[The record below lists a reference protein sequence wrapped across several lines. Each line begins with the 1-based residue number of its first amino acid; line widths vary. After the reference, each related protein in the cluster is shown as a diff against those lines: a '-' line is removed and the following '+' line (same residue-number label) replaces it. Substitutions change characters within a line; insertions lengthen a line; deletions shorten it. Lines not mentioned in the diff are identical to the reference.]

1 MFKRAA
7 YNGDTEQSLTER
19 FRQIAFWTA
28 VLGLY
33 ILSFVSVL
41 YYYTGALMWLVRLE
55 IVVYAAVLVI
65 IAVSAYKRFHIKPIL
80 FSGMLSL
87 FAVFWAGTFAEAMIS
102 HAVPFDLPMILF
114 IPLFLSIIL
123 GHKLLFALAPVQAAC
138 VYIYT
143 CEFMGWQIGIDWT
156 REDQQ
161 VYSLMLAVVS
171 GFSFCMFGSVS
182 FARTAADEKLYA
194 LISEQEKLAAT
205 DGLTGLQNRRAF
217 MDTLRQYWP
226 KQKIVG
232 IAFIDLDHFKPLN
245 DQYGHAVGDEI
256 LQTIAARIDE
266 LPMVTATA
274 RLGGDEF
281 AVLFEEDSK
290 GQSINHLIDFLHAK
304 ITADIQWESGLI
316 SMGASI
322 GYAEGDTMRQ
332 TLSGLLR
339 SADTAM
345 RRAKSSRLGW
355 AIFNPRID
363 NAALATSTLEVELK
377 SAIKNGEI
385 KAAIQPIANAK
396 TRKTVAYELLARWTD
411 SGFERDP
418 SPKDF
423 IPIAEKLGLLNEIL
437 WVTLD
442 EALAHLE
449 LNDLRLAI
457 NVSPAQ
463 LLASDF
469 LETLLNVL
477 ERRDVSPTSIT
488 IEITEEVAFRNLE
501 RNIAVLE
508 QARALGMTIALDD
521 FGTGYSSLSMLDTLP
536 LDKLKIDQSF
546 VRKSDKSEQS
556 KRILLAAIRLA
567 KQLGLE
573 SCVEGIETQEFAAR
587 VAVLG
592 ADHIQGYWLGR
603 PALIRDTKREQLKL
617 VS

>member
-1 MFKRAA
+1 MFKNAA
-7 YNGDTEQSLTER
+7 NSSDSEQSLNER

-28 VLGLY
+28 ILGLG
-33 ILSFVSVL
+33 ILSFISVL
-41 YYYTGALMWLVRLE
+41 YYFSGALSWLVRAE
-55 IVVYAAVLVI
+55 IAVYTSVLAV
-65 IAVSAYKRFHIKPIL
+65 IAVSAYKKFHIKPIL
-80 FSGMLSL
+80 FGGMLSL
-87 FAVFWAGTFAEAMIS
+87 FAVFWAGTFIEAMIAQ
-102 HAVPFDLPMILF
+102 AVPFDLPMILF
-114 IPLFLSIIL
+114 IPLFLSMIL
-123 GHKLLFALAPVQAAC
+123 GHKLLFALAPVQAIC
-138 VYIYT
+138 IYVYT
-143 CEFMGWQIGIDWT
+143 CEFMRWQIGIDWT

-182 FARTAADEKLYA
+182 FARTAADNKLYA
-194 LISEQEKLAAT
+194 LISEQEKLAST
-205 DGLTGLQNRRAF
+205 DGLTGLQNRRTF
-217 MDTLRQYWP
+217 MDTLRVHWA
-226 KQKIVG
+226 KQTTVG

-256 LQTIAARIDE
+256 LQAIASRIDD
-266 LPMVTATA
+266 LPMVSATA

-281 AVLFEEDSK
+281 AVLFQEDSN
-290 GQSINHLIDFLHAK
+290 GQTLEYLIDLLHAK
-304 ITADIQWESGLI
+304 ITADIQWESGMI

-322 GYAEGDTMRQ
+322 GYAEGHTMRQ

-345 RRAKSSRLGW
+345 RRAKSNRLGW
-355 AIFNPRID
+355 AIFNPHID
-363 NAALATSTLEVELK
+363 NAALASSTLEVELK

-396 TRKTVAYELLARWTD
+396 TRVIVAYELLARWTD

-442 EALAHLE
+442 EALAHLD
-449 LNDLRLAI
+449 LTDLRLAI

-469 LETLLNVL
+469 LETLLSVL
-477 ERRDVSPTSIT
+477 ERHEVSPNSIT

-501 RNIAVLE
+501 RNIAILE
-508 QARALGMTIALDD
+508 QARALGVTIALDD

-546 VRKSDKSEQS
+546 VRKSDKSERS

-603 PALIRDTKREQLKL
+603 PTLIRDEKRERLKL